1 MTREEAIAMRL
12 SCQQLVNPR
21 FDSPEEVVDWM
32 GMVQAQDY
40 SHFRWAVGMR
50 TRNPSLKARKRAS
63 RKAGYCA
70 CIFSDAPSRP

>member
-1 MTREEAIAMRL
+1 MTREEAITMRL

-50 TRNPSLKARKRAS
+50 TKNPSLKALKES
-63 RKAGYCA
+63 
-70 CIFSDAPSRP
+70 FSQGRILRVHLLRCTV

>member
-1 MTREEAIAMRL
+1 MTLPEAIAMRM

-40 SHFRWAVGMR
+40 SFLC
-50 TRNPSLKARKRAS
+50 NNLKKV
-63 RKAGYCA
+63 
-70 CIFSDAPSRP
+70 